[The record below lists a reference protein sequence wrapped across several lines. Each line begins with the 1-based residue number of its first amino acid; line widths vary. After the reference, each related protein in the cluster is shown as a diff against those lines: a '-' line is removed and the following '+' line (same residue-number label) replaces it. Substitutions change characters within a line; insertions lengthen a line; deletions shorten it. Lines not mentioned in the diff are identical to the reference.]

1 MEFLEQTFIVEA
13 WFFAAVV
20 AGTLLVGG
28 ILGYL
33 LGKQRSPRTSVS
45 HGSEYGR
52 TQERADSRREAE
64 AGVTAR
70 EERAAHLNIRPLTGD
85 EYERYST
92 SWRGVQARFV
102 DDPPAATRDANRL
115 VDDLMR
121 TRGYRVDDV
130 EQQAEDL
137 AVNHP
142 EVVDNYR
149 SAHEI
154 ATRSE
159 RGDADTEEL
168 RRAFVHYRSLFD
180 TLLETDNSTTGVSR
194 DGQGNRR
201 TEEAGY
207 ERTGRIRS

>member
-1 MEFLEQTFIVEA
+1 MEFLEQTFIIEA
-13 WFFAAVV
+13 WFLAAVV
-20 AGTLLVGG
+20 AGTLLVAG

-33 LGKQRSPRTSVS
+33 LGKQRSPRTSAY

-52 TQERADSRREAE
+52 TQERADSRREAG

-70 EERAAHLNIRPLTGD
+70 EERAAHLNIRPLTRD
-85 EYERYST
+85 EHERFST

-121 TRGYRVDDV
+121 TRGYRVGDV

-149 SAHEI
+149 SAHGI
-154 ATRSE
+154 AKRSE

-168 RRAFVHYRSLFD
+168 RVAFVHYRSLFD
-180 TLLETDNSTTGVSR
+180 TLLESDESMTEASR
-194 DGQGNRR
+194 DESGNGR
-201 TEEAGY
+201 TEEARH